1 MASLNVEKNQ
11 DDLLL
16 QQIASG
22 DRTAFGKLYEKYW
35 TVAYVKAFKRLKN
48 KDYAKDV
55 VQEIFVNIWLRE
67 KTPIANFPA
76 YLNISVRNQV
86 LKLIDKERHVDGF
99 FEHLPEKV
107 PSYLHADANVKRNE
121 FYTSY
126 ERVVDELPPK
136 RRLIFKLRHHEDL
149 TTKVI
154 AGQLGLSIKTVQ
166 NQLGKAAEQLKG
178 SLLRFFVFAPL
189 LAGIC

>member
-1 MASLNVEKNQ
+1 MTSLNFEKNQ
-11 DDLLL
+11 DALLL
-16 QQIASG
+16 EQIASG

-35 TVAYVKAFKRLKN
+35 HIAYVKAFKRLKN
-48 KDYAKDV
+48 ETYAKDV
-55 VQEIFVNIWLRE
+55 VQEIFVNIWSRE

-76 YLNISVRNQV
+76 YLNISIRNQV
-86 LKLIDKERHVDGF
+86 LKLIAKERHTEGF
-99 FEHLPEKV
+99 LDYLQEV
-107 PSYLHADANVKRNE
+107 IPSYLCADTNIKRTE

-126 ERVVDELPPK
+126 EQVIDTLPPK

-154 AGQLGLSIKTVQ
+154 ANRLGLSIKTVQ

-178 SLLRFFVFAPL
+178 SLLRFFVFLPVFAD
-189 LAGIC
+189 IF